1 LKHYDLILIVGYFRT
16 AASFLSVVR
25 ELGSSLSIAVLFAEA
40 ESTLRSKTEQAHLD
54 FIEICRRFGAYI
66 LEQGESASANLT
78 VIQQFPYDDKVVES
92 MQRSIKMGRR
102 VGLLTLAMA
111 GIAQHDAFLEQFG
124 IRRVYTPN
132 INFTS
137 FLLQKR
143 EAQRSYCGVQ
153 MVEVGLPFANY
164 PVFPEFSADWIIAAP
179 TLFSFHH
186 EAGKQQFLNS
196 VLKLLSQIPA
206 DEVVIYKSHNGHC
219 KDYFAPK
226 IHYFLASCIARVP
239 GGSAFLESIRRSSF
253 RWLQLQAERVLTCK
267 LQQAVLRRAKALTTV
282 TSSAGVALEA
292 FLPAVKKG
300 VIGGLSNTI
309 WGALY
314 FELPFY
320 NCVDMSNR
328 CGSSELLNKKSDNF
342 LDLNLQYF
350 RVPFCN
356 NDITTDTR
364 EIKIIRPEE
373 RSGDLIKSILS
384 DLKKIRGLGSK
395 RD

>member
-1 LKHYDLILIVGYFRT
+1 M
-16 AASFLSVVR
+16 
-25 ELGSSLSIAVLFAEA
+25 LFAEV
-40 ESTLRSKTEQAHLD
+40 ESTLLSKTEQAHLD
-54 FIEICRRFGAYI
+54 FIDICRSFGAYI
-66 LEQGESASANLT
+66 LEQGESASAKLG
-78 VIQQFPYDDKVVES
+78 VIQQFPYEDKVVES
-92 MQRSIKMGRR
+92 IQRSIKMERR

-111 GIAQHDAFLEQFG
+111 GVTKHDNFLEQFC
-124 IRRVYTPN
+124 IRRVYVPN

-179 TLFSFHH
+179 TLFSFNH

-196 VLKLLSQIPA
+196 VLKILSQIPA
-206 DEVVIYKSHNGHC
+206 DEVVIYKSHNGHYR
-219 KDYFAPK
+219 DYFAPRTY
-226 IHYFLASCIARVP
+226 YFLAACIDRVP
-239 GGSAFLESIRRSSF
+239 RGSALLESIRRSSF
-253 RWLQLQAERVLTCK
+253 RWLQLQAERVFTCK
-267 LQQAVLRRAKALTTV
+267 LHQAVLRRSKALTTI
-282 TSSAGVALEA
+282 TSSAGVSLEV

-328 CGSSELLNKKSDNF
+328 YGSSELLNKKSDNL

-350 RVPFCN
+350 GVPFCN
-356 NDITTDTR
+356 DDISTDTR
-364 EIKIIRPEE
+364 KLKIIRPEE
-373 RSGDLIKSILS
+373 RSGDLIRSILS
-384 DLKKIRGLGSK
+384 DLKNNIKFI
-395 RD
+395 